1 MSDENNPL
9 KDINIDDTNL
19 YKEEMVSD
27 LKMGT
32 IQILT
37 PVKPDGER
45 DPDREVI
52 YSCQTTLM
60 TQMGSIPLNAK
71 VEVDNL
77 ADAVAQFPEAIQGAI
92 DKLMAEAERYA
103 RSKGFRFMRTETVD
117 FQAKPFY
124 EKLGYE
130 VFGQLAD
137 FPAGHTTYCLVK
149 RL

>member
-1 MSDENNPL
+1 MSEENNPL
-9 KDINIDDTNL
+9 KDINIDAANL

-37 PVKPDGER
+37 PVAPDGER

-60 TQMGSIPLNAK
+60 TQMGSLPLNAK

-92 DKLMAEAERYA
+92 DKLMAEAEQRQREEA
-103 RSKGFRFMRTETVD
+103 SRIVTPGE
-117 FQAKPFY
+117 
-124 EKLGYE
+124 LG
-130 VFGQLAD
+130 GMGGG
-137 FPAGHTTYCLVK
+137 AGGPGGLIF
-149 RL
+149 